1 LQTLV
6 DQTAGDGFTYRQSVR
21 RVVAYE
27 LQAGALAASL
37 AVILSA
43 LVAWLLARRIIGPV
57 AAASAAAE
65 RIAEGH
71 LDDPIPQGGRDEMGA
86 LL

>member
-1 LQTLV
+1 
-6 DQTAGDGFTYRQSVR
+6 
-21 RVVAYE
+21 
-27 LQAGALAASL
+27 
-37 AVILSA
+37 VILSA

-71 LDDPIPQGGRDEMGA
+71 LDDTIPQGGRDEMGA
-86 LL
+86 LLRAMSAMRDNIRTSMEQEVARRRSAQALLGEALES